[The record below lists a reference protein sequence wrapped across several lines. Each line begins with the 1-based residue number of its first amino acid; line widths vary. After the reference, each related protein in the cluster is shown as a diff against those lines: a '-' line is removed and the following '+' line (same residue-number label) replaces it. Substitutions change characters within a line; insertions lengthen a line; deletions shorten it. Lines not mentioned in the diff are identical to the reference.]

1 MIRAMAAT
9 AALWLMLTGARGID
23 VPGAGAETSVVR
35 IGIQPGMTYLALN
48 VMNREKMLEGRARD
62 DGNDLQVEWIVSA
75 NGAVLNDGV
84 LSGNVDIAGTGIPAF
99 VTLWAKGRGTVNAR
113 GIAAYGSLPGML
125 ISRNPNVR
133 SVRDFTG
140 ADRIAV
146 PAPKASIQAILL
158 EMMAEKTW
166 GPGQH
171 DKLDPLMVGLSHPDA
186 LIAMLSGRSEINAHF
201 TSSPYYDEELKM
213 PGAHVVLTKEDIFPG
228 PLTHGMLWT
237 TGKFHDQNPKAM
249 REFRAA
255 LDDAMALI
263 HADPA
268 RAAAD
273 YLALAREKID
283 VAEMTEII
291 TRLNARFET
300 TPRGIFAIA
309 SFMRE
314 IGMIKVA
321 PANWRDMFF
330 EDAWTLD
337 GS

>member
-1 MIRAMAAT
+1 MIRILLAMAMIV
-9 AALWLMLTGARGID
+9 WPMLAR
-23 VPGAGAETSVVR
+23 AEVNTVR

-48 VMNREKMLEGRARD
+48 VMNREKLLEKRAHD
-62 DGNDLQVEWIVSA
+62 DGNDLKVEWIVSS
-75 NGAVLNDGV
+75 NGSVLNDGV
-84 LSGNVDIAGTGIPAF
+84 LSGNIDIAGTGIPAF
-99 VTLWAKGRGTVNAR
+99 VTLWAKGRGLVDAK

-125 ISRNPNVR
+125 ISRNPNVH
-133 SVRDFTG
+133 SVKDFTN

-166 GPGQH
+166 GPGHH
-171 DKLDPLMVGLSHPDA
+171 DQLDPLMVGLAHPDA
-186 LIAMLSGRSEINAHF
+186 LIAMLSGKSEINAHF

-268 RAAAD
+268 RAAAA
-273 YLALAREKID
+273 YVSLAREKVD
-283 VAEMTEII
+283 LAEATEII
-291 TRLNARFET
+291 QRLNARFEA

-309 SFMRE
+309 TFMHS

-321 PANWRDMFF
+321 PARWQDMFF
-330 EDAWTLD
+330 QDYWVAD

>member
-1 MIRAMAAT
+1 MC
-9 AALWLMLTGARGID
+9 ARC
-23 VPGAGAETSVVR
+23 V
-35 IGIQPGMTYLALN
+35 
-48 VMNREKMLEGRARD
+48 
-62 DGNDLQVEWIVSA
+62 
-75 NGAVLNDGV
+75 
-84 LSGNVDIAGTGIPAF
+84 
-99 VTLWAKGRGTVNAR
+99 
-113 GIAAYGSLPGML
+113 
-125 ISRNPNVR
+125 ISP
-133 SVRDFTG
+133 TP
-140 ADRIAV
+140 DRIAL

-166 GPGQH
+166 GAGQS
-171 DKLDPLMVGLSHPDA
+171 DRLDPLMVGMAHPDA

-201 TSSPYYDEELKM
+201 TSSPFYDEELKM

-237 TGKFHDQNPKAM
+237 TAKFHDQNPKTM

-268 RAAAD
+268 RAAAA

-283 VAEMTEII
+283 AAEATEII
-291 TRLNARFET
+291 RKLSDRFES

-309 SFMRE
+309 SFMHH

-321 PANWRDMFF
+321 PTRWQDMFF
-330 EDAWTLD
+330 EDYWVPD

>member
-1 MIRAMAAT
+1 MIRYLLAAVMIWLPAMT
-9 AALWLMLTGARGID
+9 W
-23 VPGAGAETSVVR
+23 AEVSVVR

-48 VMNREKMLEGRARD
+48 VMNHEKMLERRARD
-62 DGNDLQVEWIVSA
+62 DGNDLNVEWIVTA
-75 NGAVLNDGV
+75 NGTVLNDGV
-84 LSGNVDIAGTGIPAF
+84 LSGNIDIAGTGIPAF
-99 VTLWAKGRGTVNAR
+99 VTLWAKGRGTVNVK

-125 ISRNPNVR
+125 ISRNPNVH
-133 SVRDFTG
+133 SIEDFTA
-140 ADRIAV
+140 ADRIAL

-158 EMMAEKTW
+158 EMMAAKTW
-166 GPGQH
+166 GLDQH
-171 DKLDPLMVGLSHPDA
+171 ERLNPLMIGLAHPDA

-237 TGKFHDQNPKAM
+237 TGKFHDQNPAAM

-255 LDDAMALI
+255 LDDAMTLI

-268 RAAAD
+268 RAAAA
-273 YLALAREKID
+273 YVALAREKVD
-283 VAEMTEII
+283 VAEATEII
-291 TRLNARFET
+291 EKLNARFEA
-300 TPRGIFAIA
+300 TPHGIFAIA
-309 SFMRE
+309 TFMHE

-321 PANWRDMFF
+321 PSRWQDMFF
-330 EDAWTLD
+330 EDYWVAD

>member
-1 MIRAMAAT
+1 MIRYLFA
-9 AALWLMLTGARGID
+9 AALMLS
-23 VPGAGAETSVVR
+23 AGLAHAEVDTVR

-48 VMNREKMLEGRARD
+48 VMNREKLLEQRARD
-62 DGNDLQVEWIVSA
+62 DGNTLKVEWIVSA
-75 NGAVLNDGV
+75 NGTVLNDGV
-84 LSGNVDIAGTGIPAF
+84 LSGNIDIAGTGIPAF
-99 VTLWAKGRGTVNAR
+99 VTLWAKGRGTVDAK
-113 GIAAYGSLPGML
+113 GIAAYGSMPGML
-125 ISRNPNVR
+125 ISRNPNVH
-133 SVRDFTG
+133 SVADFTS

-158 EMMAEKTW
+158 EMMAQKTW
-166 GPGQH
+166 GEGQSGR
-171 DKLDPLMVGLSHPDA
+171 LDPLMVGLAHPDA

-237 TGKFHDQNPKAM
+237 TAKFHDQNPKVMGA
-249 REFRAA
+249 FRAA
-255 LDDAMALI
+255 LDDAMDLI

-273 YLALAREKID
+273 YLALAREKVD
-283 VAEMTEII
+283 LAEATEMI
-291 TRLNARFET
+291 RKLNDRFES
-300 TPRGIFAIA
+300 TPRGVFAIA
-309 SFMRE
+309 TFMHG

-321 PANWRDMFF
+321 PTRWQDMFF
-330 EDAWTLD
+330 EDYWVAD

>member
-1 MIRAMAAT
+1 MIRAMAAM
-9 AALWLMLTGARGID
+9 AALWLMLTGAS
-23 VPGAGAETSVVR
+23 GALAEVSVVR
-35 IGIQPGMTYLALN
+35 IGIQPGMSYLALN
-48 VMNREKMLEGRARD
+48 VMNREKMLESRAHD
-62 DGNDLQVEWIVSA
+62 DGNDLKVEWIVSA
-75 NGAVLNDGV
+75 NGAVINDGV
-84 LSGNVDIAGTGIPAF
+84 LSGNIDIAGTGIPAF
-99 VTLWAKGRGTVNAR
+99 VTLWAKGRGTVDAK

-125 ISRNPNVR
+125 VSRNPNVH
-133 SVRDFTG
+133 SVRDFSG

-166 GPGQH
+166 GTGQH
-171 DKLDPLMVGLSHPDA
+171 DRLDPLMVGLSHPDA

-213 PGAHVVLTKEDIFPG
+213 PGAHVVLTKEDIFAG

-237 TGKFHDQNPKAM
+237 TGKFHAQNPKAM

-263 HADPA
+263 HSDPG

-273 YLALAREKID
+273 YLSLAREKID

-309 SFMRE
+309 NFMHE

-321 PANWRDMFF
+321 PTRWQDMFF
-330 EDAWTLD
+330 EDDWVAD